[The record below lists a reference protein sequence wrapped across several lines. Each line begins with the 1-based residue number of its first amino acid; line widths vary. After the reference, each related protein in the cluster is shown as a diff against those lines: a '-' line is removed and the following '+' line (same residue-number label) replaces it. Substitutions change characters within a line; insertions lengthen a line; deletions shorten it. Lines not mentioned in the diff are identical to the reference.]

1 MKKLVDIINI
11 WYSLPA
17 LCVIIAPQV
26 ERRESLKTK
35 DTLNEKKSKK
45 KNQKKQ
51 LKILGLC

>member
-45 KNQKKQ
+45 KTKKNN
-51 LKILGLC
+51 